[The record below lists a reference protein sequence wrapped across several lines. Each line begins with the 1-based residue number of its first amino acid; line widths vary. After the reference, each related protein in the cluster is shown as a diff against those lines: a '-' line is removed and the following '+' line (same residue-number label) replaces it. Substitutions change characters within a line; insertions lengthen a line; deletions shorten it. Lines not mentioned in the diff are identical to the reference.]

1 MFQGDD
7 VVVNLTRM
15 LGFVLV
21 LSLMGCGSD
30 GPEKAKPFSTDST
43 PNLAV
48 SREPITE
55 APDLTYIPGSD
66 RDASEIMRDFGQ
78 PISTLPVMDSN
89 QSVMGPD
96 GKVYAPGDEG
106 VLFTGKLRELY
117 PDGRPAFESSY
128 LEGVPHG
135 NQLRWH
141 ESGHLAL
148 ESLFEDGRLV
158 GMKTRWWPDGRKR
171 EEEYWSDGR
180 FRGRRLWDSDGRL
193 TREELVN
200 F

>member
-1 MFQGDD
+1 
-7 VVVNLTRM
+7 VNFIRI
-15 LGFVLV
+15 LGSVLF
-21 LSLMGCGSD
+21 LGLLGCGSE
-30 GPEKAKPFSTDST
+30 GPEEVKPTSPDPAPGSV
-43 PNLAV
+43 V
-48 SREPITE
+48 SREPKPDV
-55 APDLTYIPGSD
+55 PDLTYIPGSD
-66 RDASEIMRDFGQ
+66 RDVNEIMRDFGQ
-78 PISTLPVMDSN
+78 PLSTLPVLDAN
-89 QSVMGPD
+89 QSVAGKD
-96 GKVYAPGDEG
+96 GKIYFPGEQG
-106 VLFTGKLRELY
+106 ALFTGRLRELY

>member
-1 MFQGDD
+1 MN
-7 VVVNLTRM
+7 VVRI
-15 LGFVLV
+15 LGYALFLGL
-21 LSLMGCGSD
+21 LSCGSD
-30 GPEKAKPFSTDST
+30 EPEEVKPVSSDPAPGSV
-43 PNLAV
+43 V
-48 SREPITE
+48 SREPKPDV
-55 APDLTYIPGSD
+55 PDLTYIPGSD

-89 QSVMGPD
+89 QSVLGPD
-96 GKVYAPGDEG
+96 GKVYYPGEEG
-106 VLFTGKLRELY
+106 ALFTGKLRELY

-128 LEGVPHG
+128 LEGIPHG

-148 ESLFEDGRLV
+148 ESLFEHGRLV
-158 GMKTRWWPDGRKR
+158 GVKTRWWPDGRKR

-180 FRGRRLWDSDGRL
+180 FRGRRLWDSLGRL
-193 TREELVN
+193 TREELMN

>member
-1 MFQGDD
+1 MRF
-7 VVVNLTRM
+7 VNFILI
-15 LGFVLV
+15 LGFILC
-21 LSLMGCGSD
+21 LGLFGCGSEE
-30 GPEKAKPFSTDST
+30 PEKVKKPFPD
-43 PNLAV
+43 PIPDLVV
-48 SREPITE
+48 SSEPMADT
-55 APDLTYIPGSD
+55 PDLTYIPGPD
-66 RDASEIMRDFGQ
+66 RDASEIMRDFGK
-78 PISTLPVMDSN
+78 SLSSLPVLDAN
-89 QSVMGPD
+89 QSVTGKD
-96 GKVYAPGDEG
+96 GKIYFPGEKG
-106 VLFTGKLRELY
+106 SLFTGKLRELY

-148 ESLFEDGRLV
+148 ESLFENGRLV

>member
-1 MFQGDD
+1 
-7 VVVNLTRM
+7 VNLLRFA
-15 LGFVLV
+15 GFVLF
-21 LSLMGCGSD
+21 LGLLGCGSD
-30 GPEKAKPFSTDST
+30 EAEEVKPAS
-43 PNLAV
+43 PNPSPV
-48 SREPITE
+48 SVVSYDPKPDV
-55 APDLTYIPGSD
+55 PDLTYIPGSD

-89 QSVMGPD
+89 QSVLGQD
-96 GKVYAPGDEG
+96 GKVYFPGGEG

-158 GMKTRWWPDGRKR
+158 GVKTRWWPDGRKR

-180 FRGRRLWDSDGRL
+180 FRGRRLWDSLGRL

>member
-1 MFQGDD
+1 MN
-7 VVVNLTRM
+7 VVRI
-15 LGFVLV
+15 LGFVLF
-21 LSLMGCGSD
+21 LGLLGCGSD
-30 GPEKAKPFSTDST
+30 EPEEVKPVSPDPAPDSV
-43 PNLAV
+43 V
-48 SREPITE
+48 SREPKPDV
-55 APDLTYIPGSD
+55 PDLTYIPGSD

-89 QSVMGPD
+89 QSVLGQD
-96 GKVYAPGDEG
+96 GKVYFPDGEG
-106 VLFTGKLRELY
+106 GLFTGKLRELY

-148 ESLFEDGRLV
+148 ESLFEHGRLV
-158 GMKTRWWPDGRKR
+158 GVKTRWWPDGRKR

-180 FRGRRLWDSDGRL
+180 FRGRRLWDSLGRL
-193 TREELVN
+193 TREELMN

>member
-1 MFQGDD
+1 MN
-7 VVVNLTRM
+7 VVRI
-15 LGFVLV
+15 LGFVLF
-21 LSLMGCGSD
+21 LGLLGCGSD
-30 GPEKAKPFSTDST
+30 EPEEVKPVSPDPAPDSV
-43 PNLAV
+43 V
-48 SREPITE
+48 SREPKPDV
-55 APDLTYIPGSD
+55 PDLTYIPGSD

-89 QSVMGPD
+89 QSVLGQD
-96 GKVYAPGDEG
+96 GKVYFPDGEG
-106 VLFTGKLRELY
+106 GLFTGKLRELY

-148 ESLFEDGRLV
+148 ESLFEHGRLV
-158 GMKTRWWPDGRKR
+158 GVKTRWWPDGRKR

>member
-1 MFQGDD
+1 MN
-7 VVVNLTRM
+7 VVRI
-15 LGFVLV
+15 LGFVLF
-21 LSLMGCGSD
+21 LGLLGCGSD
-30 GPEKAKPFSTDST
+30 EPEEVKPVSPDPAPDSV
-43 PNLAV
+43 V
-48 SREPITE
+48 SRNPKPDV
-55 APDLTYIPGSD
+55 PDLAYIPGSD

-89 QSVMGPD
+89 QSVLGQD
-96 GKVYAPGDEG
+96 GKVYFPDGEG
-106 VLFTGKLRELY
+106 GLFTGKLRELY

>member
-1 MFQGDD
+1 MN
-7 VVVNLTRM
+7 VVRI
-15 LGFVLV
+15 LGLV
-21 LSLMGCGSD
+21 LFLGLLGCGSD
-30 GPEKAKPFSTDST
+30 EPEEMKPVSPDPAPDSV
-43 PNLAV
+43 V
-48 SREPITE
+48 SREPIPDV
-55 APDLTYIPGSD
+55 PDLTYIPGSD

-89 QSVMGPD
+89 QSVLGQD
-96 GKVYAPGDEG
+96 GKVYYPGEEG
-106 VLFTGKLRELY
+106 GLFTGKLRELY

-148 ESLFEDGRLV
+148 ESLFENGRLV
-158 GMKTRWWPDGRKR
+158 GMKTRWWSDGRKR

>member
-1 MFQGDD
+1 MN
-7 VVVNLTRM
+7 VVRI
-15 LGFVLV
+15 LGYALFLG
-21 LSLMGCGSD
+21 LLGCGSD
-30 GPEKAKPFSTDST
+30 EPEEVKPVS
-43 PNLAV
+43 PNPAPGSVV
-48 SREPITE
+48 SLEPKPDV
-55 APDLTYIPGSD
+55 PDLTYIPGSD
-66 RDASEIMRDFGQ
+66 RDVNEIMRDFGQ
-78 PISTLPVMDSN
+78 PLSTLPVLDAN
-89 QSVMGPD
+89 QSVAGKD
-96 GKVYAPGDEG
+96 GKVYFPGEQG
-106 VLFTGKLRELY
+106 ALFTGRLRELY

>member
-1 MFQGDD
+1 M
-7 VVVNLTRM
+7 RI
-15 LGFVLV
+15 LGSV
-21 LSLMGCGSD
+21 LSLALIGCGSD
-30 GPEKAKPFSTDST
+30 GPEEVKPAS
-43 PNLAV
+43 PNPAPDPVV
-48 SREPITE
+48 SRDPIPD
-55 APDLTYIPGSD
+55 APDLTFIPGSD

-78 PISTLPVMDSN
+78 PIGTLPVMDSN
-89 QSVMGPD
+89 QSVLGQD
-96 GKVYAPGDEG
+96 GKVYFPGGEG
-106 VLFTGKLRELY
+106 TLFTGKLRELY

-128 LEGVPHG
+128 MEGLPHG

-148 ESLFEDGRLV
+148 ESLFEHGRLV

>member
-1 MFQGDD
+1 VN
-7 VVVNLTRM
+7 VVRI
-15 LGFVLV
+15 LGFVLF
-21 LSLMGCGSD
+21 LGLLGCGSD
-30 GPEKAKPFSTDST
+30 EPEEVKPVSPDLAPDSV
-43 PNLAV
+43 V
-48 SREPITE
+48 SREPKPDV
-55 APDLTYIPGSD
+55 PDLTYIPGSD

-89 QSVMGPD
+89 QSVLGQD
-96 GKVYAPGDEG
+96 GKVYFPDGEG
-106 VLFTGKLRELY
+106 GLFTGKLRELY

-148 ESLFEDGRLV
+148 ESLFEHGRLV
-158 GMKTRWWPDGRKR
+158 GVKTRWWPDGRKR

-180 FRGRRLWDSDGRL
+180 FRGRRLWDSLGRL
-193 TREELVN
+193 TREELMN

>member
-1 MFQGDD
+1 VN
-7 VVVNLTRM
+7 VVRI
-15 LGFVLV
+15 LGLV
-21 LSLMGCGSD
+21 LFLGLLGCGSD
-30 GPEKAKPFSTDST
+30 EPEEVKPVSPD
-43 PNLAV
+43 PAPDPVV
-48 SREPITE
+48 SRDPIPD
-55 APDLTYIPGSD
+55 ALDLTFIPGSD

-89 QSVMGPD
+89 QSVLGQD
-96 GKVYAPGDEG
+96 GKVYFPDGEG
-106 VLFTGKLRELY
+106 GLFTGKLRELY

-148 ESLFEDGRLV
+148 ESLFEHGRLV
-158 GMKTRWWPDGRKR
+158 GVKTRWWPDGRKR

-180 FRGRRLWDSDGRL
+180 FRGRRLWDSLGRL
-193 TREELVN
+193 TREELMN

>member
-1 MFQGDD
+1 M
-7 VVVNLTRM
+7 VVNLTRM

-21 LSLMGCGSD
+21 LGLFGCGSD
-30 GPEKAKPFSTDST
+30 GPEEAKPASSDSA
-43 PNLAV
+43 PDSVV
-48 SREPITE
+48 SREPMPA
-55 APDLTYIPGSD
+55 APDLTFIPGSD
-66 RDASEIMRDFGQ
+66 RDAREIMRDFGQ
-78 PISTLPVMDSN
+78 PISALPVMDSN
-89 QSVMGPD
+89 QSVLGKD
-96 GKVYAPGDEG
+96 GKVYFPGEEG
-106 VLFTGKLRELY
+106 ALFTGKLRELY

-148 ESLFEDGRLV
+148 ESLFEHGRLV

>member
-1 MFQGDD
+1 
-7 VVVNLTRM
+7 M
-15 LGFVLV
+15 LGFVL
-21 LSLMGCGSD
+21 SLGLFGCGSD
-30 GPEKAKPFSTDST
+30 EPEEAKPVSPD
-43 PNLAV
+43 PALDPVV
-48 SREPITE
+48 SRVSVPV

-78 PISTLPVMDSN
+78 PLSTLPVMDSN
-89 QSVMGPD
+89 QSVLGQD
-96 GKVYAPGDEG
+96 GKVYYPGDEG
-106 VLFTGKLRELY
+106 GLFTGKLRELY

-128 LEGVPHG
+128 LEGVLHG

>member
-1 MFQGDD
+1 MNFIRVSGFI
-7 VVVNLTRM
+7 LF
-15 LGFVLV
+15 LGL
-21 LSLMGCGSD
+21 LGCGSE
-30 GPEKAKPFSTDST
+30 GPEEVKSTLPD
-43 PNLAV
+43 PAPDLVV
-48 SREPITE
+48 SRDLTPD

-78 PISTLPVMDSN
+78 PLSSLPVLDAN
-89 QSVMGPD
+89 RSVTGQD
-96 GKVYAPGDEG
+96 GKIYFPGEKG
-106 VLFTGKLRELY
+106 TLFTGKLRELY

-148 ESLFEDGRLV
+148 ESLFENGRLV
-158 GMKTRWWPDGRKR
+158 GMKTRWWSDGRKR